1 MLDLEMLH
9 DLFQRLVLLNIHLK
23 ARSFF
28 ALPIV
33 DHRVIC

>member
-1 MLDLEMLH
+1 MLDLEILH
-9 DLFQRLVLLNIHLK
+9 NLLQRLILLNIHLE

-33 DHRVIC
+33 DHRVFC